1 MRRVARD
8 LPSLAEEARDEAE
21 AARNEAE
28 WRAMTPWQ
36 RTWGMAGAILLLSPV
51 LAAFALMP
59 VAAFAD
65 SLGLD
70 KDRVV
75 RLMAWLFVG
84 GVALLILVTL
94 LATLWSMIFPKRASG
109 APDGR

>member
-1 MRRVARD
+1 MRIGIRRVARD
-8 LPSLAEEARDEAE
+8 LPSPAEE
-21 AARNEAE
+21 ARNEAE

-36 RTWGMAGAILLLSPV
+36 RAWGIAGAILLVSPI

-65 SLGLD
+65 ELGLE

-84 GVALLILVTL
+84 GVALLLLVTL
-94 LATLWSMIFPKRASG
+94 LATLWARIHPNRESPESG
-109 APDGR
+109 R

>member
-28 WRAMTPWQ
+28 WRAYTPWQ
-36 RTWGMAGAILLLSPV
+36 RAWGMAGAILLISPV
-51 LAAFALMP
+51 LATFALMP
-59 VAAFAD
+59 VAAFAEP
-65 SLGLD
+65 LGLE

-84 GVALLILVTL
+84 GAALLLLVTI
-94 LATLWSMIFPKRASG
+94 LATLWSRIHPNRDSPESG
-109 APDGR
+109 R

>member
-1 MRRVARD
+1 MRMGTRDWEPD
-8 LPSLAEEARDEAE
+8 LPSPAEE
-21 AARNEAE
+21 ARNEAE

-36 RTWGMAGAILLLSPV
+36 RAWGVAGAILLVSPV

-65 SLGLD
+65 ELGLE

-84 GVALLILVTL
+84 GAALLILVTI
-94 LATLWSMIFPKRASG
+94 LATVWSWLHPRESG
-109 APDGR
+109 APDGGR

>member
-1 MRRVARD
+1 MRIGMRRMARD
-8 LPSLAEEARDEAE
+8 LPTLAEE
-21 AARNEAE
+21 ARNEAE

-36 RTWGMAGAILLLSPV
+36 RAWGMAGAILLLSPI

-65 SLGLD
+65 RLGLE

-94 LATLWSMIFPKRASG
+94 LATLWSMIFPKREAG

>member
-1 MRRVARD
+1 MRIGMRRVARD
-8 LPSLAEEARDEAE
+8 LPSLAEEAR
-21 AARNEAE
+21 NEAE

-36 RTWGMAGAILLLSPV
+36 RARGMAGAILLVSPI

-59 VAAFAD
+59 VAAFAGE
-65 SLGLD
+65 LGLE

-84 GVALLILVTL
+84 GVALLLLVTL
-94 LATLWSMIFPKRASG
+94 LATLWAQIHPKRES
-109 APDGR
+109 PETGR